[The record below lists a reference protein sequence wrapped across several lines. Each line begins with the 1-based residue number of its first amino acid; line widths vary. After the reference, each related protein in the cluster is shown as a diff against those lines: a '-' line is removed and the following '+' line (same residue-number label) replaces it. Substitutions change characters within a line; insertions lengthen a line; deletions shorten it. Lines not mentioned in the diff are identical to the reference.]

1 MDHGD
6 GEVYTHHLTAFTMFQ
21 TWGKALYIM
30 ISLHAQCL
38 LLFPFTKVE
47 TEGQTGYTIHPQS
60 HSSQEAGSRL
70 KPQSV
75 SKACS
80 ITTSLTS
87 LQAAVS
93 QVVLSMEAEWDLRA
107 VILVDLSEFLSR
119 FVQQALVETPPGQDL
134 LCALGTERPP
144 SPVWVTDLEQ
154 S

>member
-60 HSSQEAGSRL
+60 HS
-70 KPQSV
+70 
-75 SKACS
+75 
-80 ITTSLTS
+80 
-87 LQAAVS
+87 
-93 QVVLSMEAEWDLRA
+93 
-107 VILVDLSEFLSR
+107 
-119 FVQQALVETPPGQDL
+119 
-134 LCALGTERPP
+134 
-144 SPVWVTDLEQ
+144 
-154 S
+154 